1 MSEPVAIGV
10 DVGATKIL
18 VGAVTESGEVIA
30 SRRSEVDGETQETT
44 VRSIEAALEDFMR
57 DWDGPVPL
65 GIGVGLV
72 GQTDLKAGAWLEA
85 MNLPIK
91 DPVPLGEELS
101 DRYGIP
107 VALDNDIHAATLEE
121 LRWGIGREST
131 DFIYLNV
138 GTGIAAGLVFNAG
151 LLRGADNY
159 AGEFGHMVVQPD
171 GPLCSCGRRGCV
183 EPIASGGGMLARVQ
197 ERLTD
202 FPNST
207 LNAQTEP
214 LTAHSIFTAADA
226 GDPLAIKISSDAVQ
240 ALSIALTNLVNLL
253 NPEWIVYGGGTL
265 SDGWLIE
272 HIRVNVETQPLL
284 MTCKSLK
291 GILPSRLNPD
301 QVGLLGAACL
311 AWNIDPSGRAMA
323 RL

>member
-1 MSEPVAIGV
+1 MSDPIVIGV

-18 VGAVTESGEVIA
+18 VGAVTQGGDIIA
-30 SRRSEVDGETQETT
+30 SRRSQMDGETQATT
-44 VRSIEAALEDFMR
+44 LRSIEAALEDFMQG
-57 DWDGPVPL
+57 WDGPVPL
-65 GIGVGLV
+65 AIGVGLV
-72 GQTDLKAGAWLEA
+72 GQTDPKTGTWLEA

-91 DPVPLGEELS
+91 SPVPLGKQLS
-101 DRYGIP
+101 DRHGMP
-107 VALDNDIHAATLEE
+107 VALDNDVHAATLAEM
-121 LRWGIGREST
+121 RWGIGKEST

-138 GTGIAAGLVFNAG
+138 GTGIAAGLVFNGG

-159 AGEFGHMVVQPD
+159 AGELGHMVVQPN
-171 GPLCSCGRRGCV
+171 GPLCPCGRRGCV

-197 ERLTD
+197 EELIN
-202 FPNST
+202 FPDSM
-207 LNAQTEP
+207 LHAQAKN
-214 LTAHSIFTAADA
+214 LTAHSIFAADDA
-226 GDPLAIKISSDAVQ
+226 GDPLAIKISDDAIQ

-272 HIRVNVETQPLL
+272 RVRVNVETQPLL
-284 MTCKSLK
+284 MTRKSLK

-311 AWNIDPSGRAMA
+311 AWNINPSGGEIE
-323 RL
+323 